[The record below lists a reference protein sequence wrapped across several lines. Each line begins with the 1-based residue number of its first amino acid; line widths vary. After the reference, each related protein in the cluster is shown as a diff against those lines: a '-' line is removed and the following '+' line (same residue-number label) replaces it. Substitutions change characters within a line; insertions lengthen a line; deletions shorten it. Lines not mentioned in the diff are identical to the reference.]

1 MAYKSRLKTRLDRAI
16 EELDNSV
23 YVVEENGKKVND
35 YSIEPVRVD
44 FFDYHYSNS
53 KTRLSITADYV
64 NDNTRQCFKPNI
76 IIDENA
82 FKEFEKAEEKLIE
95 LRKENN

>member
-1 MAYKSRLKTRLDRAI
+1 MAKITFETPCEIGDLYFYILTT
-16 EELDNSV
+16 
-23 YVVEENGKKVND
+23 YHYENGKRVND

-44 FFDYHYSNS
+44 FFDYHYSN
-53 KTRLSITADYV
+53 KETRLSITADYV

-76 IIDENA
+76 RIGENA